1 MANDIA
7 VAIVSK
13 LEITKTRTGHEYYEA
28 METGSKYWE
37 SVLAG
42 RPDPVAKEAADR
54 ALSRLLNCRAQ
65 VSGTVRTNKTT
76 WKDKILRAFS

>member
-7 VAIVSK
+7 VAIIAK
-13 LEITKTRTGHEYYEA
+13 ITRTSTGPEYYEA
-28 METGSKYWE
+28 VEMGTKYWE
-37 SVLAG
+37 TVLAG

-54 ALSRLLNCRAQ
+54 ALSRLLNCRAE
-65 VSGTVRTNKTT
+65 VSGRTNKTT

>member
-7 VAIVSK
+7 VAIIGK
-13 LEITKTRTGHEYYEA
+13 ITKTRTGPEYYEA
-28 METGSKYWE
+28 VETGTKYWE
-37 SVLAG
+37 TVLAG

-54 ALSRLLNCRAQ
+54 ALSTLLNCRAQ
-65 VSGTVRTNKTT
+65 VSGMKHT